1 MLAAFGLSLGSALLN
16 NYFAGQ
22 RQDDAQDF
30 SAQQF
35 ATRYQTT
42 VKDMQLAGLNPMLA
56 YSQGGG
62 SAPTSSAA
70 SAAGS
75 ADMGSTYIQSKLTSA
90 QVDNIEA
97 QTRLA
102 NAQAAAAEATALP
115 QAQASLEKT
124 LAETGLSVA
133 QSKNVASQTD
143 NNIAQLNNIKSEN
156 ERIIRA
162 SEMLYQQANLLSQQQ
177 LTEVQRERLLRAQA
191 AKYVS
196 ETALN
201 KLDLDAAN
209 QLENSGRLGREV
221 KPFFD
226 MLRSLM
232 RK

>member
-1 MLAAFGLSLGSALLN
+1 MTGELLSLGGNLLN
-16 NYFAGQ
+16 NWFAGQ

-35 ATRYQTT
+35 SSRYQTT
-42 VKDMQLAGLNPMLA
+42 VKDMQAAGLNPMLA

-62 SAPTSSAA
+62 NAPTSSAA
-70 SAAGS
+70 SASGG
-75 ADMGSTYIQSKLTSA
+75 ADLGMVHLQSKMTNA

-133 QSKNVASQTD
+133 QSKNVASQTE

-156 ERIIRA
+156 DRLIRA
-162 SEMLYQQANLLSQQQ
+162 AELLKAQADLAFQQQ
-177 LTEVQRERLLRAQA
+177 LTESQRWNLVRAQA
-191 AKYVS
+191 SKYLA
-196 ETALN
+196 ETGLLN
-201 KLDLDAAN
+201 FDIKAAEA
-209 QLENSGRLGREV
+209 LENSGRIGREI

-226 MLRSLM
+226 MLRSIL

>member
-1 MLAAFGLSLGSALLN
+1 MLPAIVGAAVGGVLN

-30 SAQQF
+30 SAKQF

-42 VKDMQLAGLNPMLA
+42 VQDMQKAGLNPMLA

-62 SAPTSSAA
+62 NAPTSSAA
-70 SAAGS
+70 SASGFES
-75 ADMGSTYIQSKLTSA
+75 LGSTINQAKLTSA

-115 QAQASLEKT
+115 QAQATLEKT
-124 LAETGLSVA
+124 LGEVGLT
-133 QSKNVASQTD
+133 ASQNAKVQSETQ

-156 ERIIRA
+156 ERIMRA

-177 LTEVQRERLLRAQA
+177 LTEIQRERVLRAQA

-201 KLDLDAAN
+201 NLDLDAADK
-209 QLENSGRLGREV
+209 LENSGRLGREV

-226 MLRSLM
+226 MIRSLI